1 LLPAADLARP
11 AELRFDES
19 AGALRLEAQRPVEI
33 DLPVDRDLELWIPIP
48 AGTPAGQEVEV
59 RVTSARGRRELR
71 ERVAVPAALP
81 ARGGVREVS
90 VRIPRGWLDAGAY
103 RIDLQLPA
111 GAPGAERPIRFSLVV
126 NASRR

>member
-1 LLPAADLARP
+1 
-11 AELRFDES
+11 
-19 AGALRLEAQRPVEI
+19 VEI
-33 DLPVDRDLELWIPIP
+33 DLPVDRDLELRIPIP

-59 RVTSARGRRELR
+59 RVASARGRRELR

-90 VRIPRGWLDAGAY
+90 VRIPSGWLDAGAY

-111 GAPGAERPIRFSLVV
+111 GAPGAERPLRFRLVV
-126 NASRR
+126 NAPRP